1 MMFDAADLLV
11 WLIPAIP
18 AATLLW
24 FVICLVRKLTY
35 RGEDVTVRKSRNFWL
50 ILSGI
55 VFAVIG
61 GSFLAMIILF
71 AMAIAHM

>member
-35 RGEDVTVRKSRNFWL
+35 RGEDVTVRKSRNFWQ
-50 ILSGI
+50 
-55 VFAVIG
+55 IG
-61 GSFLAMIILF
+61 R
-71 AMAIAHM
+71 AHV

>member
-1 MMFDAADLLV
+1 MFDVADLLV

-35 RGEDVTVRKSRNFWL
+35 HGADAAVRKSRNFWL
-50 ILSGI
+50 ALSGI
-55 VFAVIG
+55 VFGVIG
-61 GSFLAMIILF
+61 GSFLALIILF